1 MADITNRKFLS
12 ELTRAQLLALAVQKA
27 NVTLNHALGLGDTQL
42 RDLLETTKGLQDEV
56 IG

>member
-27 NVTLNHALGLGDTQL
+27 KVTLNYALGLGDTQL
-42 RDLLETTKGLQDEV
+42 RDLLETTEGLQEEV